1 MIGKAI
7 LKINPNAIFAVREEE
22 IEWLNGTKPIPKEQI
37 LAMIAQLEKE
47 NNIIKNRINEYGSW
61 QDQLD
66 EIYHQGLDS
75 WKQRIS
81 SIKAKYPKN

>member
-66 EIYHQGLDS
+66 EIYHQGLDL

-81 SIKAKYPKN
+81 SIKAKYPKE

>member
-1 MIGKAI
+1 M
-7 LKINPNAIFAVREEE
+7 LFRSNNPTNIT
-22 IEWLNGTKPIPKEQI
+22 NKQI
-37 LAMIAQLEKE
+37 LDKQKELQQLED
-47 NNIIKNRINEYGSW
+47 IYDNRRKEYGTVI
-61 QDQLD
+61 DQLD

>member
-1 MIGKAI
+1 M
-7 LKINPNAIFAVREEE
+7 LFRSEE